1 MMEIKDKLVLS
12 KLVVDYGLKNVIS
25 ALASVASDQADH
37 FNDLQLK
44 DKAIEFAEMS
54 DVLRDLLVE

>member
-1 MMEIKDKLVLS
+1 MLNVKDKTNLS
-12 KLVVDYGLKNVIS
+12 KMVMDYGLENVIS
-25 ALASVASDQADH
+25 ALANVASDQADH

-54 DVLRDLLVE
+54 DILRDLLVK